1 MSTDHNTTTV
11 ASQSLVATL
20 LWGALVAAFSAAA
33 WLIWLSWAD
42 DQPDL
47 ATWQVT
53 GVVLTLLAGVTVG
66 VWRTGPV
73 SAWALTTVPFAAF
86 GAYSVFGS
94 DPLGPIG
101 AAVWVGL
108 VVMGVA
114 ALTALVLAAR
124 FAGQWMRGGRNGGR
138 RPR

>member
-1 MSTDHNTTTV
+1 MSPDQDATTV
-11 ASQSLVATL
+11 PPQPLAVTL

-47 ATWQVT
+47 ATWQIA

-73 SAWALTTVPFAAF
+73 SAWALTTAPFAAF
-86 GAYSVFGS
+86 GAYSIFGS
-94 DPLGPIG
+94 DPLGPVG

-114 ALTALVLAAR
+114 ALTGLVLAAR
-124 FAGQWMRGGRNGGR
+124 LAVQWVRDGRNGV
-138 RPR
+138 RPPS